1 MGGEK
6 SDHEMSDTSSEAT
19 SKDHGEAPQIGLD
32 LRLGKKEPNSGAV
45 LELNLIENL
54 NGGASP
60 DPETEHE
67 SELEPRVFSCNYCQ
81 RTFLSSQ
88 ALGGHQ
94 NAHKRERTL
103 AKRGQRLSSGA
114 AGFGGHHG
122 FQSMASLPLH
132 GSFSN
137 RSLGIQAHAMIHKP
151 VAPGPHHI
159 WTQMHFDQRPG
170 IGKHPLG
177 GFDSSWRSG
186 GAARFDDGFAKWQTR
201 SFVPQIAA
209 AGGGAAAAGAAE
221 GFGWNSGQF
230 ESQKECH
237 KLDLSLK
244 L

>member
-6 SDHEMSDTSSEAT
+6 SDREMSETSSGATDEA
-19 SKDHGEAPQIGLD
+19 EAPHMGLD
-32 LRLGKKEPNSGAV
+32 LRLGEKETDSGAV

-60 DPETEHE
+60 DAETEHE

-103 AKRGQRLSSGA
+103 AKRGQRLGSAA
-114 AGFGGHHG
+114 AGFGGGHHG

-132 GSFSN
+132 GSFAH
-137 RSLGIQAHAMIHKP
+137 RSLGIQAHAMIHKA
-151 VAPGPHHI
+151 VAPAPHHV
-159 WTQMHFDQRPG
+159 WTQMPFDQRPG

-177 GFDSSWRSG
+177 AFDSSWRSG
-186 GAARFDDGFAKWQTR
+186 GAARFDDGFAKWPGR
-201 SFVPQIAA
+201 SFFPQIAA
-209 AGGGAAAAGAAE
+209 AGGGGAAAAVAAE
-221 GFGWNSGQF
+221 GFGWNGSQF